1 MSISAESKE
10 VSLGNS
16 VTNIDDEKNE
26 QDDEQTIISKSITDL
41 YSSARY
47 IIKEFVE
54 DGLISGFKDI
64 PQLVWYNLLSS
75 LCSMVKRFDSI
86 KNNEKLKELV
96 VFKTVRMIIEK
107 DIPINQKDKKKV
119 LDIFDKIAPS
129 IIDVLIPGQ
138 RKPGQPLSLSEKIM
152 NKICKFCGCGT
163 L

>member
-1 MSISAESKE
+1 MSVDSLD
-10 VSLGNS
+10 VSLGDSLENN
-16 VTNIDDEKNE
+16 TDEKKQE
-26 QDDEQTIISKSITDL
+26 QNDEQTIISNSITKL
-41 YSSARY
+41 YSSARH

-54 DGLISGFKDI
+54 DGLISGSTDI

-86 KNNEKLKELV
+86 KNDEKLKELV
-96 VFKTVRMIIEK
+96 VFETVRMIIEK
-107 DIPINQKDKKKV
+107 DIPISKKEKKDV

-129 IIDVLIPGQ
+129 IIDVLIPGH
-138 RKPGQPLSLSEKIM
+138 REPGQPLSLSEKIM

>member
-1 MSISAESKE
+1 MS
-10 VSLGNS
+10 
-16 VTNIDDEKNE
+16 NIEEEKKNE
-26 QDDEQTIISKSITDL
+26 QDDEQTIISKSIADL
-41 YSSARY
+41 YSSARH

-75 LCSMVKRFDSI
+75 LCSMVRRFDSI

-96 VFKTVRMIIEK
+96 VFKTVRIIIEK
-107 DIPINQKDKKKV
+107 DIPINQKDKKNV

-129 IIDVLIPGQ
+129 IIDVLIPGH
-138 RKPGQPLSLSEKIM
+138 REPGQPLSLSEKIM

>member
-1 MSISAESKE
+1 M
-10 VSLGNS
+10 
-16 VTNIDDEKNE
+16 
-26 QDDEQTIISKSITDL
+26 
-41 YSSARY
+41 
-47 IIKEFVE
+47 E

-107 DIPINQKDKKKV
+107 DIPISQKDKKKV